1 MKKHVAIL
9 NQSLEWAGGVVYC
22 ICCGNQRIK
31 QLKNTFRHTQLEGH
45 KRSRA
50 SFSDKKNDATS
61 SKDVVQ
67 AGNESKDKPSAT
79 SVESKG

>member
-1 MKKHVAIL
+1 MKCR
-9 NQSLEWAGGVVYC
+9 GVVYC
-22 ICCGNQRIK
+22 KCCGNQRIK
-31 QLKNTFRHTQLEGH
+31 QLKNMISH